1 MPEELWVLVIVSATE
16 LLKWCRFGPNM
27 TLQKAEENVSE
38 LKQAIDTDPEAR
50 QLVRTAKKLE
60 GVARHASTHACGV
73 VITKNPIIDYMP
85 LQWAVKAGGKKGEEV
100 LVTQYEM
107 RSIEALGL
115 LKLDILGLRNLTVIE
130 KALELI
136 DKNYGQ
142 KIDIYNIPLDDKN
155 TFELLKRADTTGIFQ
170 LESSGMRRYL
180 KELKPTNLEDI
191 IVMVAA
197 FRPGPMEFIPTYIAR
212 KNGKEKISYLHP
224 KLAPILESTYGV
236 AIYQEQVLKI
246 ANQLAGFTIG
256 EADILRKAVGKK
268 IKKLLDEQREKMIKG
283 MINNGINSITA
294 EKIWDFIEPFAR
306 YGFNRSH
313 AACYALIAYQTAYL
327 KTKYPTE
334 FMTALLNAESFD
346 LDRIAVLIEEA
357 KKMGI
362 DILPPDINESLEN
375 FTLIKDEKP
384 KIRFGLLAIKNL
396 SQNAIEN
403 IIKKRKING
412 RFLNVQNFLERIFHS
427 DLNKKSLEAL
437 IKCGALDFFGERR
450 LLYTNI
456 EELLRYLRDVHKNI
470 NSSQIGLFLS
480 YSTVG
485 PLKLKNTEPATKNEK
500 LVWEKEFLGLYTSEH
515 PTQEYKDMM
524 EKKSISIQKIKLS
537 LVGQKVAVGGL
548 ISGIQKHVTKN
559 GKLMLFTKLEDW
571 ANKIEVVVFP
581 DMLEK
586 NPEIWREDN
595 IIIVQ
600 GRVSERNGNLSIICD
615 SAQELKL

>member
-1 MPEELWVLVIVSATE
+1 M
-16 LLKWCRFGPNM
+16 K
-27 TLQKAEENVSE
+27 
-38 LKQAIDTDPEAR
+38 
-50 QLVRTAKKLE
+50 
-60 GVARHASTHACGV
+60 
-73 VITKNPIIDYMP
+73 
-85 LQWAVKAGGKKGEEV
+85 
-100 LVTQYEM
+100 
-107 RSIEALGL
+107 
-115 LKLDILGLRNLTVIE
+115 
-130 KALELI
+130 
-136 DKNYGQ
+136 
-142 KIDIYNIPLDDKN
+142 
-155 TFELLKRADTTGIFQ
+155 
-170 LESSGMRRYL
+170 
-180 KELKPTNLEDI
+180 
-191 IVMVAA
+191 
-197 FRPGPMEFIPTYIAR
+197 
-212 KNGKEKISYLHP
+212 
-224 KLAPILESTYGV
+224 
-236 AIYQEQVLKI
+236 
-246 ANQLAGFTIG
+246 
-256 EADILRKAVGKK
+256 
-268 IKKLLDEQREKMIKG
+268 
-283 MINNGINSITA
+283 
-294 EKIWDFIEPFAR
+294 
-306 YGFNRSH
+306 
-313 AACYALIAYQTAYL
+313 
-327 KTKYPTE
+327 
-334 FMTALLNAESFD
+334 
-346 LDRIAVLIEEA
+346 
-357 KKMGI
+357 
-362 DILPPDINESLEN
+362 N

-437 IKCGALDFFGERR
+437 IKCGAFRFFGERR

-485 PLKLKNTEPATKNEK
+485 PLKLKNTQPATKNEK